1 MQRVNIDIWA
11 VFQHVEDALREAF
24 LPDLFKVAT
33 YQIPGRVITGMPV
46 KQDSIAILDPNQNTG
61 SNWTKSC
68 VITRHLVAA
77 LRGTAESRSGDH
89 ALLMVGGRDEIR
101 KRHTQNVE
109 TELGEDQ
116 AAASTEDSRRMGRIT
131 WKLVRL

>member
-1 MQRVNIDIWA
+1 MAGVACKQPQTTYEGLQKSLWQEWDFVQCVTLYIGTM
-11 VFQHVEDALREAF
+11 FQTMEDVLLEAF

-101 KRHTQNVE
+101 KRHT
-109 TELGEDQ
+109 
-116 AAASTEDSRRMGRIT
+116 
-131 WKLVRL
+131 